1 MATQTRLSRW
11 MTRGVSSQIWR
22 YWIPVVIYA
31 GLIFFLSAQS
41 EPEQYVPI
49 FSFPG
54 ADKLEHAVE
63 YSVLGILCYRAF
75 RYAAGKRASRY
86 ALLLAIVIASGY
98 GVSDEFHQYFV
109 PLREADGWDVLADTV
124 GASLGAVGRHHLW
137 RLLRHF
143 H

>member
-1 MATQTRLSRW
+1 MKRIFSI
-11 MTRGVSSQIWR
+11 QIWG
-22 YWIPVVIYA
+22 YWIPVVMYA

-41 EPEQYVPI
+41 DPEQYVPV

-75 RYAAGKRASRY
+75 RYAAGGWASRY

-109 PLREADGWDVLADTV
+109 PLREADGWDVLADTI
-124 GASLGAVGRHHLW
+124 GASLGSLGWHHLW
-137 RLLRHF
+137 SRPSSLN
-143 H
+143 